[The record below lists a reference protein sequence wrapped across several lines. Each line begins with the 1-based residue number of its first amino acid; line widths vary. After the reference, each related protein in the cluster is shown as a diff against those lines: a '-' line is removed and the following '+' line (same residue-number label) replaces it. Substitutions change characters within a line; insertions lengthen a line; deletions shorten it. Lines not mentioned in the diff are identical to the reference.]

1 MIPISLTEPSTL
13 MLDTLKRLG
22 SATVHEAQGQ
32 TGALASGIKPI
43 DATLRVAGP
52 ALTVRA
58 DPGDNLIVHYALT
71 LARPGDVIVIDA
83 GGFLECGLWGDIL
96 TLAAIKAGVAGIVV
110 DGAIRDADGIMA
122 MRFPAFARGLSIR
135 AAQKS
140 RTGVVNRPI
149 SCGGVLIEAGDIVIG
164 DRDGVVAVASAHGQ
178 LVLAAA
184 EQREA
189 KENQLRAGI
198 GAGRT
203 TVELLE
209 LAPKLISLG
218 LL

>member
-1 MIPISLTEPSTL
+1 MPKPLTETSTL

-52 ALTVRA
+52 VLTVRA
-58 DPGDNLIVHYALT
+58 EPGDNLIVHYALT

-96 TLAAIKAGVAGIVV
+96 TLAAIKAGVAGVVV
-110 DGAIRDADGIMA
+110 DGAIRDAESIVA

-135 AAQKS
+135 APQKS
-140 RTGVVNRPI
+140 RTGAVNCPV
-149 SCGGVLIEAGDIVIG
+149 SCGGVVIEPGDIVVG
-164 DRDGVVAVASAHGQ
+164 DRDGVVAVASARCAS
-178 LVLAAA
+178 VLAAA
-184 EQREA
+184 EQREE
-189 KENQLRAGI
+189 KENRLRAGI
-198 GAGRT
+198 EAGRT

-209 LAPKLISLG
+209 LAPKLASMGLG
-218 LL
+218 

>member
-1 MIPISLTEPSTL
+1 MPKSLIETSTL
-13 MLDTLKRLG
+13 MLNTLKRLG

-58 DPGDNLIVHYALT
+58 EPGDNLIVHHALT
-71 LARPGDVIVIDA
+71 FARPGDVIVIDA

-96 TLAAIKAGVAGIVV
+96 TLAAIKARVAGVVV
-110 DGAIRDADGIMA
+110 DGAIRDAESIVA

-140 RTGVVNRPI
+140 RTGVVNGPV
-149 SCGGVLIEAGDIVIG
+149 SCGGVLIDAGDIVVG
-164 DRDGVVAVASAHGQ
+164 DRDGVVVVASACGPS
-178 LVLAAA
+178 VLAAA

-189 KENQLRAGI
+189 KENRLRAGI
-198 GAGRT
+198 EAGRT